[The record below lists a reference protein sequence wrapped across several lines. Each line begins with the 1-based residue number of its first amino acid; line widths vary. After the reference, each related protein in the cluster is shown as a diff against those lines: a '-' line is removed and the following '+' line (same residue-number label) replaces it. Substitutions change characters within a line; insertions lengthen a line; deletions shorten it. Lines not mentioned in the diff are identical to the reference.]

1 MMGLRPRPGCL
12 ELRLRSDAT
21 VGGYKSLPFA
31 TYDLAVYL
39 PGGAILLV
47 LAQYTL
53 ETILGTPAFAPVNH
67 FGSDLVNTVI
77 LGVLWLSASYL
88 AGHLGAYLSSIC
100 VEKFVHTALSYAS
113 NIWIKKEEY
122 TAAGVSGEQFTKNF
136 LTEKTKE
143 AIQKNKNRPTS
154 IALFIFLLPIWL
166 PLYFHHR
173 LKPVS
178 FYDPKLPD
186 GLLGD
191 VRSEFSSISRTVK
204 VEEGTRWEKMVEHH
218 VANNC
223 PLAYQR
229 MYNYL
234 VIYGAL
240 RLLCFI
246 MILAAWII
254 IVKSALALFDPQGWI
269 FSARRASLFFAL
281 SAGAYFAMLAFA
293 KFNRRFFEECI
304 LALLLAESPRRT
316 KSKVSR
322 AFRSWGGH
330 VSR

>member
-1 MMGLRPRPGCL
+1 M
-12 ELRLRSDAT
+12 
-21 VGGYKSLPFA
+21 VGDYKSLPFA
-31 TYDLAVYL
+31 TYDLAVYM

-67 FGSDLVNTVI
+67 FGSELINTVI

-100 VEKFVHTALSYAS
+100 IEKFVHTTLSYPS

-136 LTEKTKE
+136 LKEKIKE
-143 AIQKNKNRPTS
+143 AFIKNRYRLTS
-154 IALFIFLLPIWL
+154 VALFLFLFPIWL
-166 PLYFHHR
+166 PLVLH
-173 LKPVS
+173 LKLRPVS
-178 FYDPKLPD
+178 FYDPKLPEGILD
-186 GLLGD
+186 D
-191 VRSEFSSISRTVK
+191 VRTEFTSISRTIK

-246 MILAAWII
+246 MILAAWVI
-254 IVKSALALFDPQGWI
+254 IVKSGLAFFDAQGWI
-269 FSARRASLFFAL
+269 WSGRRASLFLAL

-304 LALLLAESPRRT
+304 LALLLAENPRRL
-316 KSKVSR
+316 KSKSFR
-322 AFRSWGGH
+322 TLRSWGNQTTC
-330 VSR
+330 